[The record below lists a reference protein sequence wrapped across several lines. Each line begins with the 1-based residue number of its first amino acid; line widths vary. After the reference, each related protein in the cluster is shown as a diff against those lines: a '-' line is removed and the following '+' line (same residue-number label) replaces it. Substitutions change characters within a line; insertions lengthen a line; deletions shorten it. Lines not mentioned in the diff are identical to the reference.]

1 VVNLVHKGSGGE
13 LGRVRVD
20 LPDGEDH
27 SLLIAM
33 AIFDYLGEVG
43 GLFAVGDS
51 LTIEEQP

>member
-43 GLFAVGDS
+43 GLFAIGDS